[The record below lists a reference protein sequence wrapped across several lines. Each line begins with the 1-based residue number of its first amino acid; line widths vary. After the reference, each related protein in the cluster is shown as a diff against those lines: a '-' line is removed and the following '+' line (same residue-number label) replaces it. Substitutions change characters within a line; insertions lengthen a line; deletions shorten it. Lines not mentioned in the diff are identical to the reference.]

1 MLTTLQRKREDLVKD
16 IAYYN
21 EEIKKAAD
29 RIAFI
34 DELIEE
40 HNTEKADEEKIV
52 EVAHSPEYYA
62 NL

>member
-1 MLTTLQRKREDLVKD
+1 MIITLQRIRADLEKD
-16 IAYYN
+16 IVYHN

-34 DELIEE
+34 DEIIEE
-40 HNTEKADEEKIV
+40 HNNEKADEEKIV
-52 EVAHSPEYYA
+52 EVAHTEQYYA